1 MKSYKS
7 RKLPYIEIEKN
18 IITKE
23 SPKKLLLNSE
33 KLKDTTTTPS
43 RIPSCISTSQEYQI
57 ENNKFQK
64 SKSSQKQNKLKNDFI
79 IFKNYFNNN
88 NNSINTVIPKKSKDN
103 KNNVKKTLSVD
114 KIGKSNTNINKNNNT
129 KSFIEKN
136 LYKEE
141 NVKNEINDIIKN
153 FVDKNLQ
160 NSKNC
165 NFFRLFKM
173 KRKNQ
178 NNKENENLFPPLYNS
193 PPVETEQN
201 IMDKSKN
208 GNKYINLLTKPNN
221 DNTLHYRD
229 TLINSVNK
237 SKLKE
242 NRIFIKIDEHFN
254 KLKNDKSPKM
264 LKKGFQGVIKNIKS
278 NNLNNSKNNKNHI
291 NNLINISANSKN
303 IKSNNDIKEDNI
315 TKSNYKSITTEKN
328 TDNEK
333 YSKELNIITNTKSY
347 YKTPSSEE
355 KIKNLY
361 LKKKNRIKIKISTP
375 LTDNIYTNKK
385 GFEILKKNERAN
397 VNRKK
402 TPNIIINNITY
413 TLKIKNKDNKN
424 IKKQQINFE
433 NDVNKIKNKKI
444 EKVDD
449 NVIGDSFREELNIII
464 SDVNNCNKYVQNNE
478 IKINDKKVDDSVE
491 DYVEDVKLNLN
502 YNNDESMEKNIP
514 KEHEERIKLIKKY
527 NRPETSYGNK
537 K

>member
-278 NNLNNSKNNKNHI
+278 NNLNNSKNNKNNI

-333 YSKELNIITNTKSY
+333 YSQELNIITNTKSY

-355 KIKNLY
+355 KIK
-361 LKKKNRIKIKISTP
+361 
-375 LTDNIYTNKK
+375 
-385 GFEILKKNERAN
+385 
-397 VNRKK
+397 
-402 TPNIIINNITY
+402 
-413 TLKIKNKDNKN
+413 
-424 IKKQQINFE
+424 
-433 NDVNKIKNKKI
+433 
-444 EKVDD
+444 
-449 NVIGDSFREELNIII
+449 
-464 SDVNNCNKYVQNNE
+464 
-478 IKINDKKVDDSVE
+478 
-491 DYVEDVKLNLN
+491 
-502 YNNDESMEKNIP
+502 
-514 KEHEERIKLIKKY
+514 
-527 NRPETSYGNK
+527 
-537 K
+537 

>member
-1 MKSYKS
+1 
-7 RKLPYIEIEKN
+7 
-18 IITKE
+18 
-23 SPKKLLLNSE
+23 
-33 KLKDTTTTPS
+33 
-43 RIPSCISTSQEYQI
+43 
-57 ENNKFQK
+57 
-64 SKSSQKQNKLKNDFI
+64 
-79 IFKNYFNNN
+79 
-88 NNSINTVIPKKSKDN
+88 
-103 KNNVKKTLSVD
+103 
-114 KIGKSNTNINKNNNT
+114 
-129 KSFIEKN
+129 
-136 LYKEE
+136 
-141 NVKNEINDIIKN
+141 
-153 FVDKNLQ
+153 
-160 NSKNC
+160 
-165 NFFRLFKM
+165 M

-278 NNLNNSKNNKNHI
+278 NNLNNSKNNKNNI

-333 YSKELNIITNTKSY
+333 YSQELNIITNTKSY

>member
-1 MKSYKS
+1 M
-7 RKLPYIEIEKN
+7 IN
-18 IITKE
+18 H
-23 SPKKLLLNSE
+23 
-33 KLKDTTTTPS
+33 
-43 RIPSCISTSQEYQI
+43 
-57 ENNKFQK
+57 QK
-64 SKSSQKQNKLKNDFI
+64 
-79 IFKNYFNNN
+79 
-88 NNSINTVIPKKSKDN
+88 
-103 KNNVKKTLSVD
+103 
-114 KIGKSNTNINKNNNT
+114 
-129 KSFIEKN
+129 
-136 LYKEE
+136 
-141 NVKNEINDIIKN
+141 
-153 FVDKNLQ
+153 
-160 NSKNC
+160 C
-165 NFFRLFKM
+165 
-173 KRKNQ
+173 
-178 NNKENENLFPPLYNS
+178 
-193 PPVETEQN
+193 
-201 IMDKSKN
+201 
-208 GNKYINLLTKPNN
+208 
-221 DNTLHYRD
+221 
-229 TLINSVNK
+229 
-237 SKLKE
+237 
-242 NRIFIKIDEHFN
+242 FN

-278 NNLNNSKNNKNHI
+278 NNLNNSKNNKNNI

-347 YKTPSSEE
+347 YKTPGSEE

-413 TLKIKNKDNKN
+413 TLKIKNQDNKN